1 MKKIYILTAVFALL
15 TLSLNAQ
22 QLKVDENGNVYQ
34 PKARTGKVKAP
45 NRAAT
50 TVTVCDGTATN
61 EYVPFWGY
69 YFDDNYQIDQM
80 IYPESL
86 LTDLVGKTITS
97 ITFYANNTI
106 SSSLNSGKFTFKI
119 GTTTSQ
125 TTFSNPIT
133 RITTG
138 MTTVATDM
146 TMSSCISG
154 NTLVIDF
161 SNNPFTYQGG
171 NLVLDYQL
179 TTRANSFDHTYFYGQ
194 DNHTN
199 ASFHSRGTGDTNS
212 YGVYGNNALD
222 SFLPKVTFGVATND
236 PTIIASPTNVTL
248 KCQPNETVTE
258 IVTVTGLNLG
268 TTASI
273 TATLNGPN
281 VFSVSP
287 ASLGSTGGNL
297 TVTYSPSAVGTH
309 NATITL
315 SSTGADPVTITL
327 NGSCV
332 QEKTICD
339 GTDQNG
345 YLPVYGNYNENYQI
359 NQMIYPSSELTSLV
373 GKKLTSMTFYAT
385 EGLDAKLGDDTWTV
399 KLGTTDQTT
408 FASSISNVSR
418 IVPSD
423 VQTVYEDLLTT
434 GSDKLTITFDAP
446 FEYNGGNLL
455 VDFEETPLVSTYK
468 DTYFYGVTQ
477 ESYTAFNTHSSNTTT
492 TNGIYTSGWNCGVR
506 MFLPKVT
513 FAYEENAPRHDLA
526 ISLSE
531 PDAVIAGE
539 TATVTATVT
548 NNGNQTETGYT
559 VTITAGGNTILTQ
572 TVNENLAP
580 GATKEFTATYT
591 TTAAE
596 GGTTV
601 SIAANVACTGDSEA
615 SNDNATASLQVTAQV
630 HDLGIALSAPASIV
644 GGNTATVT
652 ATVTNNGNMPETGYT
667 VTITAGGT
675 TILTQTVNESLAA
688 GASATFTATY
698 ATTASQGGTTV
709 SLTANVTC
717 TGDTEAS
724 NDNATASMNIVS
736 MPPPENVQA
745 TGGDQTGSMT
755 WDAPSNL
762 PTISVTEDFENST
775 VFPPFS
781 AGGIT
786 ATQNTGAFGE
796 WTLYDATG
804 GCVVYG
810 SKEINYD
817 HEGEPH
823 AWFVFK
829 PSEATADEEY
839 PDAVPH
845 ASHSGDQYLESICPT
860 SKSAAAGLSD
870 HWLISPELSG
880 YAQEIIFYDSELT
893 TAWGDETYEI
903 WVSTTDNTAPSS
915 FTKLGDYTTDYAT
928 WQERRVQLPAGTKYF
943 AIRHTSNDI
952 FGLLVD
958 DFTYEVLLEPESYN
972 IYLDGVLVD
981 NVDASTF
988 NYTFNS
994 VSYGNHQCAVS
1005 AVYPNGMES
1014 VAVPATFTSS
1024 QPPTI
1029 AISPAT
1035 QTISDDAAGTVTVTG
1050 SNINGNISVT
1060 ADNDWSLNPNS
1071 LSNTGGNVDVTY
1083 TGRALSAS
1091 TTVTATADNNVTATA
1106 TVDYV
1111 ADLYIV
1117 GDYGTGWDFNN
1128 GTHMTNNNGNYTAT
1142 ITVNANSY
1150 IVFARVLGNN
1160 SPWGTRDVFGPVSNG
1175 NWYMT
1180 GNSASGDL
1188 NLNDSKCI
1196 YFQDAGTYYVTV
1208 NANNGTFTITR
1219 QVEGKTATPTI
1230 SYTLS
1235 DDGEHVII
1243 TATGDGTVTLNVPGY
1258 DSVSDN
1264 DGEVSITVPCG
1275 VVSNT
1280 INVTAT
1286 AEESGK
1292 EESDPATAQVSIP
1305 AGSGWIEMDGTYN
1318 NIADLLSFEKGEEE
1332 IMLIDQF
1339 VAETLDNTHP
1349 DHYTYTLRE
1358 SHFGEQTSNPVTI
1371 PVYKTS
1377 STMQGLYT
1385 KTQVDNDT
1393 LMQMK
1398 ANVINTEMD
1407 YNVNPDRNVVYY
1419 SLYRGDVNEVYP
1431 EITADSRISQLQ
1443 KFDEMVN
1450 GQVQYFMFENH
1461 QTGVAPRY
1469 DHLGNEMVERLDT
1482 TWAYANP
1489 GDTLSYVP
1497 VIWTSGLYTARGD
1510 GKNNSYGSD
1519 IKREKMGDVHATYGG
1534 QLSDGPYGTYTYN
1547 GTMYRICHPVINITG
1562 IAPVTRISKDG
1573 DVSTY
1578 VPYMYRAWSTTEG
1591 MRDFKLV
1598 SGQGFEDAGAII
1610 GPKLLGTEVTS
1621 NTDCH
1626 IGGVWDSGKKP
1637 WAFAIPD
1644 GTTPHFVVRFYYKK
1658 MVTEGQSNGTMLTL
1672 GNGEGEEYF
1681 IAEGEGDGNDMQT
1694 GIAEMIDGAEPID
1707 VTYVNSLGMQSNKP
1721 FSGVNIVVTR
1731 YSDGSTSIVKVMY

>member
-45 NRAAT
+45 NRAIQT
-50 TVTVCDGTATN
+50 ITVCDANTTTSQ
-61 EYVPFWGY
+61 YVPFYGY
-69 YFDDNYQIDQM
+69 YHDIAGTTVQM
-80 IYPESL
+80 IYPASML
-86 LTDLVGKTITS
+86 SAMNGG
-97 ITFYANNTI
+97 TI
-106 SSSLNSGKFTFKI
+106 SSVKFYSSTGTQFSGGLCTVTMGLTDATSI
-119 GTTTSQ
+119 SSTMTLSGTTVS
-125 TTFSNPIT
+125 TTFVPS
-133 RITTG
+133 TG
-138 MTTVATDM
+138 MTEIELTFNPGLVYTPGKNLIIQTVVTTYGTCDPY
-146 TMSSCISG
+146 SG
-154 NTLVIDF
+154 TRTEFVGCTQNNNCSYNNKSNTT
-161 SNNPFTYQGG
+161 P
-171 NLVLDYQL
+171 
-179 TTRANSFDHTYFYGQ
+179 
-194 DNHTN
+194 
-199 ASFHSRGTGDTNS
+199 
-212 YGVYGNNALD
+212 
-222 SFLPKVTFGVATND
+222 SFLPKATFGYEAASTD
-236 PTIIASPTNVTL
+236 PTIYAT
-248 KCQPNETVTE
+248 PNSVNLSANPGATATETVA
-258 IVTVTGLNLG
+258 VTGSNL
-268 TTASI
+268 TTGI
-273 TATLNGPN
+273 TATVSGQDASF
-281 VFSVSP
+281 VSVSP

-339 GTDQNG
+339 GTNQNG

-359 NQMIYPSSELTSLV
+359 NQMIYPANELTDLV

-385 EGLDAKLGDDTWTV
+385 AELDAKLGDDTWTV

-477 ESYTAFNTHSSNTTT
+477 ESYTAFNTHSSNNQT
-492 TNGIYTSGWNCGVR
+492 TNGIYPNGYNSGVR
-506 MFLPKVT
+506 LFLPKVT

-531 PDAVIAGE
+531 PEAVVAGE

-548 NNGNQTETGYT
+548 NTGNQTESGYT

-580 GATKEFTATYT
+580 GATMEFTATYA

-601 SIAANVACTGDSEA
+601 SIAANVACTGDTDNT
-615 SNDNATASLQVTAQV
+615 NDNATASLQVTAQV

-644 GGNTATVT
+644 GDNTATVT

-829 PSEATADEEY
+829 PSEATADEDY

-860 SKSAAAGLSD
+860 SSSTAAGLSD

-880 YAQEIIFYDSELT
+880 NAQEIIFYDSELT

-903 WVSTTDNTAPSS
+903 WVSTTNNTAPSS

-1407 YNVNPDRNVVYY
+1407 YNVNPDRNVMYY

-1443 KFDEMVN
+1443 KFDEMDAN
-1450 GQVQYFMFENH
+1450 QQVQYYMFENH

-1469 DHLGNEMVERLDT
+1469 DHVGNEMVERLDT

-1547 GTMYRICHPVINITG
+1547 NTMYRICHPVINITG

-1578 VPYMYRAWSTTEG
+1578 VPYMYRAWSDTEG